1 MNRCENLLCVLLLAV
16 VAAALIPACGD
27 KKSSSGVVH
36 KTAPIQF
43 VLSSEGLAADG
54 MWKCTPEFADV
65 NGDGQTDLAAIVRL
79 GTGANVWLG
88 NGAGKW
94 VNASVGLGPRNSC
107 GGGVAFGDV
116 NRDGFLDLAVADHC
130 QGAFVYLGN
139 GRGHWKV
146 SVDSL
151 NPAVAQQESE
161 QEKAEGLKLFIGA
174 EDLALGDVNE
184 DGFLDLVVA
193 SSDQGGIS
201 VYLGDGTGS
210 AWREVLRHGL
220 PNAEDPASGDEDK
233 GGWANQVLLV
243 DIDKDEH
250 LDVVASYHAGPRVW
264 LGDGTG
270 RWRPASNGLPTPVL
284 GGLFRGIAVGD
295 VNEDGLLDLAV
306 ANDVNGP
313 EIFLR
318 QRDGSWQPTP
328 DVLPSMQGGAVAV
341 ALGDLDGDGHLDLLV
356 GGREKKGTP
365 PTYGIFACRG
375 DGRGNWAQLDGTGL
389 PPEGLSVTW
398 GITAQDLN
406 GDGLSDFAVTTGG
419 TDSGRRT
426 IRPDSKGAIEEKKE
440 SSSAGRLPR
449 LQVWLTAKP
458 K

>member
-1 MNRCENLLCVLLLAV
+1 MNRCGNVLCVLLLAV
-16 VAAALIPACGD
+16 AAAALIPACGG
-27 KKSSSGVVH
+27 KQSSSDVAY
-36 KTAPIQF
+36 KQAPIQF

-65 NGDGQTDLAAIVRL
+65 NGDGHADLAATVRL
-79 GTGANVWLG
+79 GKGADVWLG

-94 VNASVGLGPRNSC
+94 ANASDGLGPRQSC
-107 GGGVAFGDV
+107 GGGIAFGDV
-116 NRDGFLDLAVADHC
+116 NKDGFPDLAVADHC
-130 QGAFVYLGN
+130 QGAFVYLGD
-139 GRGHWKV
+139 GQGHWKA
-146 SVDSL
+146 SVEFL
-151 NPAVAQQESE
+151 NPAVAKLESE
-161 QEKAEGLKLFIGA
+161 QEHAEGLKLFVGA

-210 AWREVLRHGL
+210 TWQEARGGGL
-220 PNAEDPASGDEDK
+220 PSAEDPEPGDEDR

-243 DIDKDEH
+243 DVDKDGH
-250 LDVVASYHAGPRVW
+250 LDVVASYYAGPRVW

-270 RWRPASNGLPTPVL
+270 RWRPASHGLPTPIL
-284 GGLFRGIAVGD
+284 GGLFKGIAVGD

-318 QRDGSWQPTP
+318 QRDASWLPTS

-356 GGREKKGTP
+356 GGRKKKGTP

-375 DGRGNWAQLDGTGL
+375 DGRGNWTQLEGTGL
-389 PPEGLSVTW
+389 PAEGLSVTW
-398 GITAQDLN
+398 GITMQDLN
-406 GDGLSDFAVTTGG
+406 GDGLSDFAVATGG

-426 IRPDSKGAIEEKKE
+426 IRPDPKGAPEEKQDP
-440 SSSAGRLPR
+440 SSAGQLPR
-449 LQVWLTAKP
+449 LQVWLTVKP